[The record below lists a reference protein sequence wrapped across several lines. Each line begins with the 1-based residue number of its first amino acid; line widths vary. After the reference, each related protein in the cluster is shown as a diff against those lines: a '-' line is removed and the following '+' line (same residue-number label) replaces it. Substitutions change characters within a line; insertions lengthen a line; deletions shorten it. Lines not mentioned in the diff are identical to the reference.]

1 MAGKKKT
8 TAPAQ
13 KATTAVQEGHEVQE
27 NIVQAQEGGAGQ
39 EATAAIQET
48 QESKGS
54 VPKPFAPYEATVA
67 VPLVVIRRGKTPR
80 PKDKPIGTMA
90 RGARVTVT
98 ASVDGFAMLANG
110 TYVKEAY
117 LERKA

>member
-1 MAGKKKT
+1 MAEKRENHRQKT

-13 KATTAVQEGHEVQE
+13 EDTTTTQEGQE
-27 NIVQAQEGGAGQ
+27 SATQAQDSTPELF
-39 EATAAIQET
+39 T
-48 QESKGS
+48 
-54 VPKPFAPYEATVA
+54 PYEATVA

-98 ASVDGFAMLANG
+98 ASIDGYAMLANG

-117 LERKA
+117 LERKE